1 MSRLPVPPTRSQWLR
16 LRADLEF
23 LEAGRDLLDQKR
35 ELLAEALV
43 NAWRDA
49 RARRTALEAALEEAW
64 GLLAEAHGALGA
76 AGLEREALAAEPPP
90 PFRLHERSLM
100 GAALPVVEPEPAPA
114 ERLPLRSAPG
124 ERGAAAD
131 AVAARLRE
139 LLPAC
144 LELAELEVGCRR
156 LADELART
164 RRKVNALDVV
174 HLPAHRE
181 TIRSIGERLEER
193 EREALFQLKRVQ
205 ALRGG
210 RPRAGGRP

>member
-1 MSRLPVPPTRSQWLR
+1 MSRLSVPATKSQWLR
-16 LRADLEF
+16 LRADLAF

-35 ELLAEALV
+35 EFLSDALMT
-43 NAWRDA
+43 AWRDA
-49 RARRTALEAALEEAW
+49 RARRERLESELEGLWALL
-64 GLLAEAHGALGA
+64 GEAHGALGP

-90 PFRLHERSLM
+90 RLRVHERSLM
-100 GAALPVVEPEPAPA
+100 GAALPVVEPEAETP

-131 AVAARLRE
+131 GVARRLLA

-164 RRKVNALDVV
+164 RRKQNALDVV
-174 HLPAHRE
+174 HIPAHRE

-205 ALRGG
+205 ALRE
-210 RPRAGGRP
+210 AGS